1 MSIVEE
7 AILLAG
13 GRSVR
18 FGRDKLTYKVKGKEI
33 VVRVTEAALAVA
45 KRVVLSVRSG
55 EDGERLSELT
65 GLDYR
70 IDESLPCEGP
80 VRGVLSSVR
89 REETLLLPA
98 DLPWID
104 GITLRSFLG
113 VCKGS
118 SNQICGLL
126 WSASASGRYLEPLIA
141 LIKSLDPLHY
151 VRRACYLKSVRVTD
165 VHRAASSILMVSAGL
180 LTDPWRLLDV
190 DRPEDLMRREGKWE
204 KELLQVIPRALGD
217 PYRRAIDG
225 LERGS
230 LTRAREMFNLETVMF
245 QDVENIRAHVL
256 KDLRSLGEID
266 GRGDR

>member
-33 VVRVTEAALAVA
+33 VVRVAEAARAVA
-45 KRVVLSVRSG
+45 ERVVLSVRSG

-98 DLPWID
+98 DLPWIND
-104 GITLRSFLG
+104 VALRSFLE

-118 SNQICGLL
+118 STQICGLL
-126 WSASASGRYLEPLIA
+126 WSASGRYLDPMIA
-141 LIKSLDPLHY
+141 LIKSLDPLPY

-180 LTDPWRLLDV
+180 LIDPWRFLDV
-190 DRPEDLMRREGKWE
+190 DRPEDLVRREGKWE
-204 KELLQVIPRALGD
+204 KELLQVVPGALGD

-230 LTRAREMFNLETVMF
+230 LAKAREMFNLETIVF
-245 QDVENIRAHVL
+245 RDVENVRAHVF

-266 GRGDR
+266 GCGDR